1 MAVSESDPSSS
12 EPLRRRTVAAVV
24 LAAGA
29 GTRFAGDE
37 HKLLTPI
44 DGVPIVRRSIDAARA
59 AGFDEVVVVSGA
71 IDLST
76 VVPDDVTLLHNERW
90 EDGQATSLQAA
101 VAYADARGH
110 GVVVVGLGDTP
121 GVSTEVW
128 RAVGAV
134 DADLAAARYAGLALL
149 AITVG
154 KVLVVDLA
162 TVERAWR
169 VASFFAS
176 GLLLVGTSILYS
188 KLRPRL
194 LAATGGELP
203 ADPAGR
209 RGLPTEVGVR
219 RPRFRP
225 GPLCLP
231 FLFPRTRDRA

>member
-1 MAVSESDPSSS
+1 MSESDPSSS

-134 DADLAAARYAGLALL
+134 DADLAAARYAGAIRPPVRLSAAMWASLPVSGDEGARSLL
-149 AITVG
+149 RSHSAM
-154 KVLVVDLA
+154 
-162 TVERAWR
+162 
-169 VASFFAS
+169 
-176 GLLLVGTSILYS
+176 
-188 KLRPRL
+188 LRPVPVD
-194 LAATGGELP
+194 G
-203 ADPAGR
+203 DPSDIDTLEDLR
-209 RGLPTEVGVR
+209 RWS
-219 RPRFRP
+219 
-225 GPLCLP
+225 
-231 FLFPRTRDRA
+231 